1 MTGVYEPCFQCLGYH
16 ILNILVRDHRTNS
29 YGAAV
34 LELLKDAEHQG
45 CLGLPVLRQ
54 YMFIAS
60 T

>member
-1 MTGVYEPCFQCLGYH
+1 M
-16 ILNILVRDHRTNS
+16 NS